1 MTSSNIAREPGPTYR
16 RPISVL
22 VVVFTDDAQ
31 ILLLRRCQP
40 FDFWQSVTGSLK
52 NDESHA
58 DAAAREL
65 LEETGFTEEGE
76 LNYSGVSR
84 QFVIDPRWRDRFAP
98 GVVENVEF
106 EWRYRLPAVS
116 GIKLDKEEHSEY
128 QWLPIDAAIE
138 TVWSWTN
145 RDAIKQLKAELS

>member
-1 MTSSNIAREPGPTYR
+1 MTSPNIAREPEPTYR

-22 VVVFTDDAQ
+22 VVVFTDDSKV
-31 ILLLRRCQP
+31 LLLRRHQP

-65 LEETGFTEEGE
+65 QEETGLIEEGE
-76 LNYSGVSR
+76 LSYSDVSR
-84 QFVIDPRWRDRFAP
+84 KFVIDPRWRDRFAP

-106 EWRYRLPAVS
+106 EWRYRLRAVS
-116 GIKLDKEEHSEY
+116 DIKLNEEEHSEY
-128 QWLPIDAAIE
+128 RWLPIDEAID